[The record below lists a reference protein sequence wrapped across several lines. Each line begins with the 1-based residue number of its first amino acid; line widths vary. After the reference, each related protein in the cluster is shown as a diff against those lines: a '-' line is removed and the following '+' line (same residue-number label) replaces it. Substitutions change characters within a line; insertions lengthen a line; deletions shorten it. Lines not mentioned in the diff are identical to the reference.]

1 MTPAQ
6 CRAARALL
14 DWTQPQLAAA
24 AGLGLTTLADFESG
38 ARPLPEQALGL
49 LSRALQTA
57 GVQLIPEDG
66 GGAGVRFRR
75 PAGRPAEGIRPQ
87 DLNSSNDD

>member
-14 DWTQPQLAAA
+14 DWSQPQLAAA
-24 AGLGLTTLADFESG
+24 AGLGLGSLADFESG
-38 ARPLPEQALGL
+38 AKPLPEAAASLVVRAFQA
-49 LSRALQTA
+49 A

-75 PAGRPAEGIRPQ
+75 PSGRTSEGIRPQ